1 QFAAGGVQPPADG
14 VAVAAALDEVDDVA
28 GVFTHDAE
36 QGSAAE
42 VVVHASQ
49 TGSDQVD
56 LVDDLAAQWG
66 GTGPGY
72 VVGGMGDE
80 PLQRGRGDRRAE
92 QREEYPSVHEDRV
105 RDDPL

>member
-1 QFAAGGVQPPADG
+1 TPLRLGVLAGVETQPSGQAQQFAARGVQPPADG

-28 GVFTHDAE
+28 GVFSYDAE
-36 QGSAAE
+36 QGLAAE

-66 GTGPGY
+66 GTGPGSF
-72 VVGGMGDE
+72 VGAACAA
-80 PLQRGRGDRRAE
+80 PFPR
-92 QREEYPSVHEDRV
+92 
-105 RDDPL
+105 